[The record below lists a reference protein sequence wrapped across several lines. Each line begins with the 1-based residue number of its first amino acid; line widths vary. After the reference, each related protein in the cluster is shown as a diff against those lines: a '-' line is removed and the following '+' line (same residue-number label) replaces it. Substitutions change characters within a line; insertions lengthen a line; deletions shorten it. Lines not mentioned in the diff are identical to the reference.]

1 MQSTEETKTNST
13 QPNELQ
19 DAPKPLHHE
28 NDGHLKWMVCHDGS
42 AASIKA
48 LQVTTKGY
56 MGETDHIY
64 CAHAYNLSK
73 EEYLTYDLKMGWIKQ

>member
-1 MQSTEETKTNST
+1 MQSTEETKTNT

-19 DAPKPLHHE
+19 NAPAPLSH
-28 NDGHLKWMVCHDGS
+28 DGHLKWMVCHDGS
-42 AASIKA
+42 PASIKA

-56 MGETDHIY
+56 MSEKDHMY